1 LDIIYQRLGPIGQAW
16 TNLIG
21 VIFFALPGCI
31 MVVITS
37 WKFTHNA
44 WLVMEG
50 SPDPGGIQLRFLI
63 KGTITLG
70 FLLLGLQGL
79 SMGIHSL
86 FQILGIEKPETEEH
100 TS

>member
-1 LDIIYQRLGPIGQAW
+1 
-16 TNLIG
+16 
-21 VIFFALPGCI
+21 
-31 MVVITS
+31 MVVVTS

-50 SPDPGGIQLRFLI
+50 SPDPGGIPFRFLI
-63 KGTITLG
+63 KGAITAG
-70 FLLLGLQGL
+70 FVLLFFQAL

-86 FQILGIEKPETEEH
+86 FRILGIEKPEAEEH